1 MKIAAIQLANR
12 CGDPQASFA
21 AAERLLERAAREGAA
36 IAALPELSTCGYIPN
51 VEVWRHAES
60 LDGPTAA
67 WAGAAAKRFGLHVG
81 AGFLETNGI
90 DFFNSYLIAAPDG
103 TVCGRVRKMK
113 VEPHVF
119 KPSDAGSVIDTGL
132 GRIAVGICADSHVA
146 TFYDRM
152 AALEF
157 DLLLLPHAWT
167 MPWRAGGPVKE
178 ADIADALAKVD
189 ELCRAWAEGFGVGV
203 VFANPVGE
211 APAMRGVFGRL
222 TSGFQLRGGSGVFLP
237 DGTSVRL
244 PGEDEGMV
252 TVDVALGRTRT
263 VPLRPVV
270 HDGWLHEGSRFSRKV
285 LGPLDTALGRRHYER
300 GIKALRAPR

>member
-1 MKIAAIQLANR
+1 MKVAAVQLANR

-21 AAERLLERAAREGAA
+21 AAEWLLERASREGAV

-51 VEVWRHAES
+51 DEVWRCAEP

-67 WAGAAAKRFGLHVG
+67 WAGAAARRFGLHVG
-81 AGFLETNGI
+81 AGFLETDGS

-103 TVCGRVRKMK
+103 TVCGRMRKMK

-119 KPSDAGSVIDTGL
+119 KPSDAGSVINTGI
-132 GRIAVGICADSHVA
+132 GRIAVGICADNHMAS
-146 TFYDRM
+146 FYDRL

-157 DLLLLPHAWT
+157 DLLLMPHAWT
-167 MPWRAGGPVKE
+167 MPWRAGAFVKE
-178 ADIADALAKVD
+178 ADIAAALAKID
-189 ELCRAWAEGFGVGV
+189 ELCRAWTEGFGAPV

-222 TSGFQLRGGSGVFLP
+222 TSGFRLRGGSGVFLP

-244 PGEDEGMV
+244 PGEDEDVV
-252 TVDVALGRTRT
+252 TAEVALGRTRET
-263 VPLRPVV
+263 PLRPVV
-270 HDGWLHEGSRFSRKV
+270 HDGWLHAGSRFSRKV

-300 GIKALRAPR
+300 GVKALRARR